1 MKLHDTTIGHVA
13 RLVQMAILTGT
24 DVVDHLRML
33 TLKASED
40 NLLYVEDE
48 YQKIFDDQVGKMLEN
63 AKTVVKEELDNLEE

>member
-33 TLKASED
+33 TLKTGED
-40 NLLYVEDE
+40 DFLYVADD
-48 YQKIFDDQVGKMLEN
+48 YQEVFNDQVGRMLEN
-63 AKTVVKEELDNLEE
+63 AEAINKESQDSSEE

>member
-40 NLLYVEDE
+40 DLLYVEDE

-63 AKTVVKEELDNLEE
+63 AKTVTKEELDSLEE